1 MTTSVVTR
9 SLGFDFIYFDLIF
22 IGIWIYFLIRRKYWL
37 PIIWGLCGWLI
48 YIFVDYILWYLITQ
62 TRDYNESI
70 DPFIFFLWFCFSP
83 GFVQFAYVFMMFEKR
98 NRKDLVFFTLLFYI
112 GWICV
117 SVGSQLIPM
126 DDRLIEVSRNMN
138 VANQRFNETIMVIIN
153 IFIGLILWFKKKL
166 RLEDLLYIFLV
177 GILVEFSLE
186 LSLSIS
192 GIRQAQGF
200 WSIELLVINTLLEFN
215 LGIILMYLIWVPFR
229 IKRYKSYY
237 FQMSY
242 KDFKHIKTN
251 FDAISNICKT
261 RVLNNKHISEYA
273 KLYDLESFLSDINYY
288 CKTYNIEYIPTVLED
303 EVRSFWK

>member
-9 SLGFDFIYFDLIF
+9 SIGIDFIYFDLIF
-22 IGIWIYFLIRRKYWL
+22 LVIWIYFLIKKKYWL

-62 TRDYNESI
+62 TRNYIGPIN
-70 DPFIFFLWFCFSP
+70 PFIFFLWFCFSP
-83 GFVQFAYVFMMFEKR
+83 GFVQFSYVFMMFEKR
-98 NRKDLVFFTLLFYI
+98 NRKDLVFFTLLFYL

-117 SVGSQLIPM
+117 SVGSQLIPL
-126 DDRLIEVSRNMN
+126 DDTLIEVSRNMN
-138 VANQRFNETIMVIIN
+138 VANQRFNETIMVLVN

-166 RLEDLLYIFLV
+166 RLEDLLYIFLI

-215 LGIILMYLIWVPFR
+215 LGIVLMYLVWVPFR
-229 IKRYKSYY
+229 IKRYKCYY

-242 KDFKHIKTN
+242 KDCKYIKTN
-251 FDAISNICKT
+251 FDAISYICKT
-261 RVLNNKHISEYA
+261 KIINEKYMKVYA
-273 KLYDLESFLSDINYY
+273 LLYDLESFLSDISYY
-288 CKTYNIEYIPTVLED
+288 CKTNTIEYIPMALEN
-303 EVRSFWK
+303 EIRSFWK